1 MPTSGPGARLCPPAA
16 VVDSRTSLL
25 ATIFIGTVRIA
36 VVFDCDLHTH
46 SRFFHLSPAVGTA
59 YDPFGVRLSLRVA
72 HRRGLDGIAITNHD
86 FFRPETITADTCL
99 PGIEISTTAGHL
111 LVVGPHPPTRTE
123 PGELDPLAAVELAH
137 DHGCAAIIAHPLRN
151 STLVDYDAPYD
162 AIEVNGK
169 HPEHRRQIESLARE
183 HGLPIVGGSDAHFPF
198 EVGRVS
204 TRLDID
210 ALTPTAVVEAI
221 RDGRV
226 EPTFRDGRVQRGL
239 HRLYRVIHRG
249 KGHL

>member
-111 LVVGPHPPTRTE
+111 LVVGPDPPTRTE

-162 AIEVNGK
+162 AI
-169 HPEHRRQIESLARE
+169 RSTA
-183 HGLPIVGGSDAHFPF
+183 
-198 EVGRVS
+198 S
-204 TRLDID
+204 TRSTADRSNRWLANTASPSSAGVTRISRSRWGVSPR
-210 ALTPTAVVEAI
+210 ASTSTP
-221 RDGRV
+221 
-226 EPTFRDGRVQRGL
+226 
-239 HRLYRVIHRG
+239 
-249 KGHL
+249 